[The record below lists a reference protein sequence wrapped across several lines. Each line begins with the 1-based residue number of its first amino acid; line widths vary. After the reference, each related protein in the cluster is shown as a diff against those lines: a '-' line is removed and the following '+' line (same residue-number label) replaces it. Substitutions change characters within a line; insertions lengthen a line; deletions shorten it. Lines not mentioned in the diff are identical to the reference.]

1 MSKCKITG
9 KKLVIQLGRTDIQIV
24 AMNGSTILY
33 GKTYET
39 PVGAVEDGMIRN
51 QEAVRELLKGAMKE
65 PEFKGIR
72 QVVFTLCTSQVISE
86 VVATPD
92 LPASR
97 LEKLL
102 QANVDMYFPVDMH
115 DYKLVWQVIGPKRSE
130 GGAKEVNVQLWAMPV
145 NMVTRYYQ
153 VANACGLSVAAIDYI
168 GNSIAGAIG
177 ASFAENA
184 KGGKTRKKLDLNAE
198 ISFGKKK
205 AEPAPA
211 AEENLVR
218 ENPATQLHL
227 LLEKDILGMT
237 FVQNG
242 QVMVQRFVRCGSD
255 PTYQFGELAMMLEYF
270 RAMDIGRGSS
280 IEGIVSGALA
290 EESGIVQELED
301 IMGIS
306 LFRFNASYDLGWFLC
321 VGAACTALDFGI
333 PALNKPGTVRREF
346 QSQLWQYGLLLAGGL
361 AVLFV
366 VLTLLTSRLG
376 WNSDISSLKNTQQML
391 TIQNSK
397 VAGYADNY
405 YDYESKYNA
414 YSNDWETV
422 FASLQTYNDNLV
434 LVMEELEEVMPE
446 KVNVVNMQIGATG
459 LNVAF
464 ACDTKEEAAYLIT
477 ALDKLEYAELIRP
490 VSDLLGGGGG
500 AAKTY
505 GSGTKKEAA
514 PTEGGSDI
522 TVEAYAWNE
531 QAFLEMAMG
540 MTPAELTDL
549 EVYAQ
554 KDLRVNSS
562 MSDVQNNVSLDDR
575 KAALKEMF
583 TSNPFA
589 TNRMM
594 SLMKKDAQAESAD
607 TILVTGGVMFEL
619 YPYRSVMTDGL
630 PADPVEAEAL
640 IDGILSV
647 LAKDEARLQN
657 TEALMATDDFVAA
670 SYILH
675 VDGDN
680 EMLYYLD
687 TGALYQDAKKGTFKT
702 TNDNVTAK
710 LEILLADVPKAPDE
724 TIPDETT
731 PDETIP
737 DETKPEETKPQETYE
752 DSEAALKKLLSMENV
767 GDPILAG
774 RVNEY
779 ISTGEIL
786 NDPEEADALDAYVQS
801 GALDAQLENWLA
813 LSNGNQDYDTNG
825 TIMTMLSNYKA
836 NKGNT
841 VLNARLKV
849 VEDQMKP
856 EETKP
861 DETKPDE
868 TKPGET
874 TPDETEPGDNKD
886 DMKMEMIRV
895 FMTYWKTGKV
905 ESDDLDETQKT
916 ALAMVFEEYVKT
928 GSFEK
933 FKDYPMPEEIK
944 NNLFDEETKKTI
956 DLYFAQFMVKNSL
969 SSYILKGV
977 DEKNEPYGGALID
990 TYFKQSGE
998 TGKEYLDD
1006 QIDALLEANAVK
1018 DELMYQVSAFRK
1030 AGKIDHKVLNDLVA
1044 TYEKEDTTD
1053 IWALDKALRVVYH
1066 ELLTNTDPTNPT
1078 NPTDPTETTPGESKP
1093 EDSKDDMKMEM
1104 IRVFMTYWKT
1114 GKVESDD
1121 LDETQKTALAM
1132 VFEEYVKTGS
1142 FEKFKDY
1149 PMPEEIK
1156 NNLFDEETK
1165 KTIDL
1170 YFAQFMVKNSLSS
1183 YILKGVDE
1191 KNEPHSSVLIDNYF
1205 KQFGVTENEYL
1216 DKQIDALLEA
1226 HEVKDELMYQVSMYR
1241 KAGKID
1247 HKVLSDLIN
1256 GYEKK
1261 DTTNIWSLDKA
1272 LRTVY
1277 YELLTATTKQAAQQA
1292 SAGIAKDNHLYFSV
1306 YLNYKEDLRNA
1317 ELNRK
1322 GLDYEKKIE
1331 KLEVGE

>member
-9 KKLVIQLGRTDIQIV
+9 KKLVIQLGRTDTQIV

-72 QVVFTLCTSQVISE
+72 QVVFTLCTSQAISE

-205 AEPAPA
+205 AEPAPT

-301 IMGIS
+301 IMGIP

-675 VDGDN
+675 VDGDDG
-680 EMLYYLD
+680 MLYYLD

-731 PDETIP
+731 PDETVP
-737 DETKPEETKPQETYE
+737 DETGSGETKPVQPS
-752 DSEAALKKLLSMENV
+752 DSITDALKNYLTGKKIENS
-767 GDPILAG
+767 LHE
-774 RVNEY
+774 EY
-779 ISTGEIL
+779 IKTYVENGSGGSLVYNSELELYVEAGNIDDAL
-786 NDPEEADALDAYVQS
+786 EALLVQYKEDKSAIADASLVTMLD
-801 GALDAQLENWLA
+801 NFR
-813 LSNGNQDYDTNG
+813 NG
-825 TIMTMLSNYKA
+825 T
-836 NKGNT
+836 GNT
-841 VLNARLKV
+841 VLNARLKA
-849 VEDQMKP
+849 VEEQMETDSTEP
-856 EETKP
+856 TEETTEPTEETTEPTEETTAPTEETTEPTETKP
-861 DETKPDE
+861 SESIPDESKPDE
-868 TKPGET
+868 EDKSIE
-874 TPDETEPGDNKD
+874 DQIKDMLATEFMEYWTNGPKDGDKLDKVFDDYLKSEEGKFELSGLTVGDVLPGDKIPEGISP
-886 DMKMEMIRV
+886 DMVIPESMLPEGLD
-895 FMTYWKTGKV
+895 KT
-905 ESDDLDETQKT
+905 
-916 ALAMVFEEYVKT
+916 
-928 GSFEK
+928 
-933 FKDYPMPEEIK
+933 
-944 NNLFDEETKKTI
+944 
-956 DLYFAQFMVKNSL
+956 
-969 SSYILKGV
+969 V
-977 DEKNEPYGGALID
+977 DEKAGQAVSLSLYMYLTYGLEKDKHYSRVVD
-990 TYFKQSGE
+990 TYF
-998 TGKEYLDD
+998 
-1006 QIDALLEANAVK
+1006 AN
-1018 DELMYQVSAFRK
+1018 
-1030 AGKIDHKVLNDLVA
+1030 G
-1044 TYEKEDTTD
+1044 
-1053 IWALDKALRVVYH
+1053 
-1066 ELLTNTDPTNPT
+1066 
-1078 NPTDPTETTPGESKP
+1078 G
-1093 EDSKDDMKMEM
+1093 DSNYK
-1104 IRVFMTYWKT
+1104 Y
-1114 GKVESDD
+1114 
-1121 LDETQKTALAM
+1121 
-1132 VFEEYVKTGS
+1132 
-1142 FEKFKDY
+1142 
-1149 PMPEEIK
+1149 
-1156 NNLFDEETK
+1156 
-1165 KTIDL
+1165 
-1170 YFAQFMVKNSLSS
+1170 
-1183 YILKGVDE
+1183 VDE
-1191 KNEPHSSVLIDNYF
+1191 KLDNLI
-1205 KQFGVTENEYL
+1205 
-1216 DKQIDALLEA
+1216 EA
-1226 HEVKDELMYQVSMYR
+1226 GTVDTQLANIVVAYR
-1241 KAGKID
+1241 KAGKTGLD
-1247 HKVLSDLIN
+1247 NLDKLIKS
-1256 GYEKK
+1256 YEDKK
-1261 DTTNIWSLDKA
+1261 INSTGIWPLDKA
-1272 LRTVY
+1272 LKRIY
-1277 YELLTATTKQAAQQA
+1277 FELLTATTQKAAQQA
-1292 SAGIAKDNHLYFSV
+1292 SAGIAKDTHLYFSV

>member
-1 MSKCKITG
+1 MSKCKIAG
-9 KKLVIQLGRTDIQIV
+9 KKLVIQLGRTDTQIV

-51 QEAVRELLKGAMKE
+51 QEVVRELLKGAMKE

-205 AEPAPA
+205 AEPGPA

-301 IMGIS
+301 IMGIP

-321 VGAACTALDFGI
+321 VGAACTTLDFGI

-514 PTEGGSDI
+514 PTEGAAQNYGPNAKQ
-522 TVEAYAWNE
+522 EAFLR
-531 QAFLEMAMG
+531 QAFSWNSGQLDALKSAYG
-540 MTPAELTDL
+540 KTPATNSASMATSDMQKRSDAIGELLTTDPYAVL
-549 EVYAQ
+549 AFKELMLADFNEDTQILVYHILG
-554 KDLRVNSS
+554 DL
-562 MSDVQNNVSLDDR
+562 
-575 KAALKEMF
+575 
-583 TSNPFA
+583 
-589 TNRMM
+589 M
-594 SLMKKDAQAESAD
+594 SLGFNIPSDYDGAMEYMAKLLPVLTRDD
-607 TILVTGGVMFEL
+607 IL
-619 YPYRSVMTDGL
+619 P
-630 PADPVEAEAL
+630 
-640 IDGILSV
+640 
-647 LAKDEARLQN
+647 K
-657 TEALMATDDFVAA
+657 TEALLLENQVLCDADSKCDGGANCKHD
-670 SYILH
+670 YIGKAYLH
-675 VDGDN
+675 LLEVQAGERTEEN
-680 EMLYYLD
+680 FPYL
-687 TGALYQDAKKGTFKT
+687 
-702 TNDNVTAK
+702 NVTAIEK
-710 LEILLADVPKAPDE
+710 DIQNGGAKAGDDTVNAVLNEQFYKEPEPTVPEE
-724 TIPDETT
+724 TK

-737 DETKPEETKPQETYE
+737 DETKPEETEPQETYE
-752 DSEAALKKLLSMENV
+752 DSKAALKKLLSMETV
-767 GDPILAG
+767 DFKLKVRI
-774 RVNEY
+774 NEY
-779 ISTGEIL
+779 IITGEIL

-813 LSNGNQDYDTNG
+813 LSNGNEDYDTNG

-874 TPDETEPGDNKD
+874 TPDETKPGETTPDESKPGETVPDETEPGDNKD

-977 DEKNEPYGGALID
+977 DEKNEP
-990 TYFKQSGE
+990 
-998 TGKEYLDD
+998 
-1006 QIDALLEANAVK
+1006 
-1018 DELMYQVSAFRK
+1018 
-1030 AGKIDHKVLNDLVA
+1030 
-1044 TYEKEDTTD
+1044 
-1053 IWALDKALRVVYH
+1053 
-1066 ELLTNTDPTNPT
+1066 
-1078 NPTDPTETTPGESKP
+1078 
-1093 EDSKDDMKMEM
+1093 
-1104 IRVFMTYWKT
+1104 
-1114 GKVESDD
+1114 
-1121 LDETQKTALAM
+1121 
-1132 VFEEYVKTGS
+1132 
-1142 FEKFKDY
+1142 
-1149 PMPEEIK
+1149 
-1156 NNLFDEETK
+1156 
-1165 KTIDL
+1165 
-1170 YFAQFMVKNSLSS
+1170 
-1183 YILKGVDE
+1183 
-1191 KNEPHSSVLIDNYF
+1191 HSSVLLDNYF

-1226 HEVKDELMYQVSMYR
+1226 HAVKDELMYQVSMYR

-1247 HKVLSDLIN
+1247 HKILNDLITS
-1256 GYEKK
+1256 YEKK

-1277 YELLTATTKQAAQQA
+1277 YELLTATTQKAAQQA
-1292 SAGIAKDNHLYFSV
+1292 SAGIAKDTHLYFSV

>member
-1 MSKCKITG
+1 MSKCKIAG
-9 KKLVIQLGRTDIQIV
+9 KKLVIQLGRTDTQIV

-51 QEAVRELLKGAMKE
+51 QEVVRELLKGAMKE

-205 AEPAPA
+205 AEPGPA

-301 IMGIS
+301 IMGIP

-321 VGAACTALDFGI
+321 VGAACTTLDFGI

-514 PTEGGSDI
+514 PTEGAAQNYGPNAKQ
-522 TVEAYAWNE
+522 EAFLR
-531 QAFLEMAMG
+531 QAFSWNSGQLDALKSAYG
-540 MTPAELTDL
+540 KTPATNSASMATSDMQKRSDAIGELLTTDPYAVL
-549 EVYAQ
+549 AFKELMLADFNEDTQILVYHILG
-554 KDLRVNSS
+554 DL
-562 MSDVQNNVSLDDR
+562 
-575 KAALKEMF
+575 
-583 TSNPFA
+583 
-589 TNRMM
+589 M
-594 SLMKKDAQAESAD
+594 SLGFNIPSDYDGAMEYMAKLLPVLTRDD
-607 TILVTGGVMFEL
+607 IL
-619 YPYRSVMTDGL
+619 P
-630 PADPVEAEAL
+630 
-640 IDGILSV
+640 
-647 LAKDEARLQN
+647 K
-657 TEALMATDDFVAA
+657 TEALLLENQVLCDADSKCDGGANCKHD
-670 SYILH
+670 YIGKAYLH
-675 VDGDN
+675 LLEVQAGERTEEN
-680 EMLYYLD
+680 FPYL
-687 TGALYQDAKKGTFKT
+687 
-702 TNDNVTAK
+702 NVTAIEK
-710 LEILLADVPKAPDE
+710 DIQNGGAKAGDDTVNAVLNEQFYKEPEPTVPEE
-724 TIPDETT
+724 TK

-737 DETKPEETKPQETYE
+737 DETKPEETEPQETYE
-752 DSEAALKKLLSMENV
+752 DSKAALKKLLSMETV
-767 GDPILAG
+767 DFKLKVRI
-774 RVNEY
+774 NEY
-779 ISTGEIL
+779 IITGEIL

-813 LSNGNQDYDTNG
+813 LSNGNEDYDTNG

-874 TPDETEPGDNKD
+874 TPDETKPGETTPDESKPGETVPDETEPGDNKD

-977 DEKNEPYGGALID
+977 DEKNEP
-990 TYFKQSGE
+990 
-998 TGKEYLDD
+998 
-1006 QIDALLEANAVK
+1006 
-1018 DELMYQVSAFRK
+1018 
-1030 AGKIDHKVLNDLVA
+1030 
-1044 TYEKEDTTD
+1044 
-1053 IWALDKALRVVYH
+1053 
-1066 ELLTNTDPTNPT
+1066 
-1078 NPTDPTETTPGESKP
+1078 
-1093 EDSKDDMKMEM
+1093 
-1104 IRVFMTYWKT
+1104 
-1114 GKVESDD
+1114 
-1121 LDETQKTALAM
+1121 
-1132 VFEEYVKTGS
+1132 
-1142 FEKFKDY
+1142 
-1149 PMPEEIK
+1149 
-1156 NNLFDEETK
+1156 
-1165 KTIDL
+1165 
-1170 YFAQFMVKNSLSS
+1170 
-1183 YILKGVDE
+1183 
-1191 KNEPHSSVLIDNYF
+1191 HSSVLLDNYF

-1226 HEVKDELMYQVSMYR
+1226 HAVKDELMYQVSMYR

-1247 HKVLSDLIN
+1247 HKILNDLITS
-1256 GYEKK
+1256 YEKK

-1277 YELLTATTKQAAQQA
+1277 YELLTATTQKAAQQA
-1292 SAGIAKDNHLYFSV
+1292 SAGIAKDTHLYFSV

-1331 KLEVGE
+1331 KLEEGE

>member
-1 MSKCKITG
+1 MSKCKIAG
-9 KKLVIQLGRTDIQIV
+9 KKLVIQLGRTDTQIV
-24 AMNGSTILY
+24 AMSGSTILY

-102 QANVDMYFPVDMH
+102 NANVDMYFPVDMH

-301 IMGIS
+301 IMGIP

-434 LVMEELEEVMPE
+434 LVMEELEAVMPE

-514 PTEGGSDI
+514 PTEGAAQNYGP
-522 TVEAYAWNE
+522 TAKQEAFLR
-531 QAFLEMAMG
+531 QAFSWNSGQLDALKSAYG
-540 MTPAELTDL
+540 KTPATNSASMATSDMQKRSDAIGELLTTDPYAVL
-549 EVYAQ
+549 AFKELMLADFNEDTQILVYHILG
-554 KDLRVNSS
+554 DL
-562 MSDVQNNVSLDDR
+562 
-575 KAALKEMF
+575 
-583 TSNPFA
+583 
-589 TNRMM
+589 M
-594 SLMKKDAQAESAD
+594 SLGFNIPSDYDGAMEYMAKLLPVLTRDD
-607 TILVTGGVMFEL
+607 IL
-619 YPYRSVMTDGL
+619 P
-630 PADPVEAEAL
+630 
-640 IDGILSV
+640 
-647 LAKDEARLQN
+647 K
-657 TEALMATDDFVAA
+657 TEALLLENQVLCDADSKCDGGANCKHD
-670 SYILH
+670 YIGKAYLH
-675 VDGDN
+675 LLEVQAGERAEEN
-680 EMLYYLD
+680 FPYL
-687 TGALYQDAKKGTFKT
+687 
-702 TNDNVTAK
+702 NVTAIEK
-710 LEILLADVPKAPDE
+710 DIQNGGANSGDDTINAVLNEQFYKEPEPTVPE
-724 TIPDETT
+724 ETT

-752 DSEAALKKLLSMENV
+752 DSEAALKKLLNNETV
-767 GDPILAG
+767 GDVMLAG
-774 RVNEY
+774 RVKEY
-779 ISTGEIL
+779 IITGEIL
-786 NDPEEADALDAYVQS
+786 NNPEEADALDAYVQS

-813 LSNGNQDYDTNG
+813 LSNGNEDYDTNG

-836 NKGNT
+836 NKGNAM
-841 VLNARLKV
+841 LNARLKV

-861 DETKPDE
+861 DETKPGETTPDE

-874 TPDETEPGDNKD
+874 TPDETKPGETTPDETKPGETTPDESKPGETVPDETEPGDNKD

-916 ALAMVFEEYVKT
+916 ALAMVFEEYVKN
-928 GSFEK
+928 G
-933 FKDYPMPEEIK
+933 
-944 NNLFDEETKKTI
+944 NFD
-956 DLYFAQFMVKNSL
+956 
-969 SSYILKGV
+969 
-977 DEKNEPYGGALID
+977 
-990 TYFKQSGE
+990 
-998 TGKEYLDD
+998 
-1006 QIDALLEANAVK
+1006 
-1018 DELMYQVSAFRK
+1018 
-1030 AGKIDHKVLNDLVA
+1030 
-1044 TYEKEDTTD
+1044 
-1053 IWALDKALRVVYH
+1053 
-1066 ELLTNTDPTNPT
+1066 
-1078 NPTDPTETTPGESKP
+1078 
-1093 EDSKDDMKMEM
+1093 
-1104 IRVFMTYWKT
+1104 
-1114 GKVESDD
+1114 
-1121 LDETQKTALAM
+1121 
-1132 VFEEYVKTGS
+1132 
-1142 FEKFKDY
+1142 KFKDY

-1191 KNEPHSSVLIDNYF
+1191 KNEPHASVLIDNYF

-1226 HEVKDELMYQVSMYR
+1226 HAVKDELMYQVSMYR

>member
-1 MSKCKITG
+1 MSKCKIAG
-9 KKLVIQLGRTDIQIV
+9 KKLVIQLGRTDTQIV

-51 QEAVRELLKGAMKE
+51 QDAVRELLKGAMKE

-72 QVVFTLCTSQVISE
+72 QVVFTLCTSQVVSE

-130 GGAKEVNVQLWAMPV
+130 GGAKEVNVQLWAMPM

-205 AEPAPA
+205 AEPGPA

-301 IMGIS
+301 IMGIP

-376 WNSDISSLKNTQQML
+376 WNADISSLKNTQQML

-647 LAKDEARLQN
+647 LANDEARLQN

-737 DETKPEETKPQETYE
+737 DETGSGETKPVQPS
-752 DSEAALKKLLSMENV
+752 DSITDALKNYLTGKKIENS
-767 GDPILAG
+767 LHE
-774 RVNEY
+774 EY
-779 ISTGEIL
+779 IKTYVENGSGGSLVYNSELELYVEAGNIDDAL
-786 NDPEEADALDAYVQS
+786 EALLVQYKEDKSAIADASLVTMLD
-801 GALDAQLENWLA
+801 NFR
-813 LSNGNQDYDTNG
+813 NG
-825 TIMTMLSNYKA
+825 T
-836 NKGNT
+836 GNT

-849 VEDQMKP
+849 IEEQMETDSTEPTEETTEPTEETTEPTEETTEPTEKATEPTEETTDPTEETKSPEDQMKEMVVKEFLEYWEKGP
-856 EETKP
+856 A
-861 DETKPDE
+861 
-868 TKPGET
+868 
-874 TPDETEPGDNKD
+874 KD
-886 DMKMEMIRV
+886 DPI
-895 FMTYWKTGKV
+895 
-905 ESDDLDETQKT
+905 D
-916 ALAMVFEEYVKT
+916 AMFEEYMKNGKFDLSGTGFEDKVPEGLDKEIDSYMGQAVSLALYNYLTRGLEEGKYYSDLMNKYFTFNGNSGYPHFDDKT
-928 GSFEK
+928 
-933 FKDYPMPEEIK
+933 D
-944 NNLFDEETKKTI
+944 
-956 DLYFAQFMVKNSL
+956 
-969 SSYILKGV
+969 
-977 DEKNEPYGGALID
+977 ALIESGTVNTLLSRLVA
-990 TYFKQSGE
+990 TY
-998 TGKEYLDD
+998 
-1006 QIDALLEANAVK
+1006 
-1018 DELMYQVSAFRK
+1018 RK
-1030 AGKIDHKVLNDLVA
+1030 AGKTGHDVMDGLFKK
-1044 TYEKEDTTD
+1044 YEDKTINSTG
-1053 IWALDKALRVVYH
+1053 IWPLDKALR
-1066 ELLTNTDPTNPT
+1066 E
-1078 NPTDPTETTPGESKP
+1078 
-1093 EDSKDDMKMEM
+1093 
-1104 IRVFMTYWKT
+1104 
-1114 GKVESDD
+1114 
-1121 LDETQKTALAM
+1121 
-1132 VFEEYVKTGS
+1132 
-1142 FEKFKDY
+1142 
-1149 PMPEEIK
+1149 
-1156 NNLFDEETK
+1156 
-1165 KTIDL
+1165 
-1170 YFAQFMVKNSLSS
+1170 
-1183 YILKGVDE
+1183 
-1191 KNEPHSSVLIDNYF
+1191 
-1205 KQFGVTENEYL
+1205 
-1216 DKQIDALLEA
+1216 
-1226 HEVKDELMYQVSMYR
+1226 
-1241 KAGKID
+1241 
-1247 HKVLSDLIN
+1247 
-1256 GYEKK
+1256 
-1261 DTTNIWSLDKA
+1261 
-1272 LRTVY
+1272 VY
-1277 YELLTATTKQAAQQA
+1277 YELLTATTQQAAQQA
-1292 SAGIAKDNHLYFSV
+1292 SAGIAKDTHLYFSV
-1306 YLNYKEDLRNA
+1306 YLNYKEELRNV
-1317 ELNRK
+1317 EQNRK

>member
-9 KKLVIQLGRTDIQIV
+9 KKLVIQLGRTDTQIV
-24 AMNGSTILY
+24 AMNGSTILH

-51 QEAVRELLKGAMKE
+51 QDAVRELLKGAMKE

-184 KGGKTRKKLDLNAE
+184 KGGKAKKKLDLNAE

-205 AEPAPA
+205 TEPAPA
-211 AEENLVR
+211 AEESLPR
-218 ENPATQLHL
+218 ANPATQLHL

-270 RAMDIGRGSS
+270 RAMDIGRGST
-280 IEGIVSGALA
+280 IEGVVSGALA
-290 EESGIVQELED
+290 EEAGTVQELED
-301 IMGIS
+301 IMGIP

-333 PALNKPGTVRREF
+333 PTLNKPGTVRREF

-376 WNSDISSLKNTQQML
+376 WDSDISSLRNTQQML

-434 LVMEELEEVMPE
+434 LVMEELEAVMPE

-477 ALDKLEYAELIRP
+477 ALDKMEYAELVRP

-500 AAKTY
+500 AAKSY

-514 PTEGGSDI
+514 PTEGSSDF

-531 QAFLEMAMG
+531 QAFLDMAMG
-540 MTPAELTDL
+540 MTPEELTDL

-554 KDLRVNSS
+554 KDLRTGSS
-562 MSDVQNNVSLDDR
+562 MSDVQNNVSLEDR

-583 TSNPFA
+583 TGNPFA

-619 YPYRSVMTDGL
+619 YPYRSLMTDGL

-640 IDGILSV
+640 IDGILGV

-657 TEALMATDDFVAA
+657 TEALMAADDFVAA

-680 EMLYYLD
+680 EPLYYLD
-687 TGALYQDAKKGTFKT
+687 TGTLYQDAKKGTFKT
-702 TNDNVTAK
+702 SNDNVTAA
-710 LEILLADVPKAPDE
+710 LETLLADVPKAPDDPTE
-724 TIPDETT
+724 PTDPTESTEPT
-731 PDETIP
+731 EATEPTE
-737 DETKPEETKPQETYE
+737 PQKTYE
-752 DSEAALKKLLSMENV
+752 DSEAALKKLLSMENE
-767 GDPILAG
+767 GDVMLAG
-774 RVNEY
+774 RVKEY
-779 ISTGEIL
+779 IITGEIL
-786 NDPEEADALDAYVQS
+786 SDPEEADALDAYVQS
-801 GALDAQLENWLA
+801 GALDAELENWLA
-813 LSNGNQDYDTNG
+813 LSNGDEDYDTNG
-825 TIMTMLSNYKA
+825 TIMTMLSNYES
-836 NKGNT
+836 NVGNT
-841 VLNARLKV
+841 VLNARLKA
-849 VEDQMKP
+849 VEEQMGTGSTEP
-856 EETKP
+856 TEETTEP
-861 DETKPDE
+861 TEETTEPTEE
-868 TKPGET
+868 TTEPTGET
-874 TPDETEPGDNKD
+874 TEPTEETTEPT
-886 DMKMEMIRV
+886 E
-895 FMTYWKTGKV
+895 
-905 ESDDLDETQKT
+905 
-916 ALAMVFEEYVKT
+916 
-928 GSFEK
+928 
-933 FKDYPMPEEIK
+933 
-944 NNLFDEETKKTI
+944 
-956 DLYFAQFMVKNSL
+956 
-969 SSYILKGV
+969 
-977 DEKNEPYGGALID
+977 
-990 TYFKQSGE
+990 
-998 TGKEYLDD
+998 
-1006 QIDALLEANAVK
+1006 
-1018 DELMYQVSAFRK
+1018 
-1030 AGKIDHKVLNDLVA
+1030 
-1044 TYEKEDTTD
+1044 
-1053 IWALDKALRVVYH
+1053 
-1066 ELLTNTDPTNPT
+1066 NT
-1078 NPTDPTETTPGESKP
+1078 TDPTEETKSP
-1093 EDSKDDMKMEM
+1093 EDQLKEMVVTEFLEYWEKGPEKDDP
-1104 IRVFMTYWKT
+1104 I
-1114 GKVESDD
+1114 D
-1121 LDETQKTALAM
+1121 AM
-1132 VFEEYVKTGS
+1132 FEEYMKTGTFDLS
-1142 FEKFKDY
+1142 GTGFEDKV
-1149 PMPEEIK
+1149 PEG
-1156 NNLFDEETK
+1156 L
-1165 KTIDL
+1165 
-1170 YFAQFMVKNSLSS
+1170 
-1183 YILKGVDE
+1183 E
-1191 KNEPHSSVLIDNYF
+1191 KEIDNYMG
-1205 KQFGVTENEYL
+1205 QAVSLALYNYL
-1216 DKQIDALLEA
+1216 TRGLEEDMYYSELMNKYFTFSGNSGYPHFDDKTDALIEGGTVNTLLSSLVA
-1226 HEVKDELMYQVSMYR
+1226 TYR
-1241 KAGKID
+1241 KAGKTGHD
-1247 HKVLSDLIN
+1247 VMDGLFKKYEDKTIN
-1256 GYEKK
+1256 STG
-1261 DTTNIWSLDKA
+1261 IWSLDKA
-1272 LRTVY
+1272 LREVY
-1277 YELLTATTKQAAQQA
+1277 YELLTATTQQAAQQA
-1292 SAGIAKDNHLYFSV
+1292 SAGIAKDTHLYFSV

-1331 KLEVGE
+1331 KLEVGEE

>member
-9 KKLVIQLGRTDIQIV
+9 KKLVIQLGRTDTQIV

-205 AEPAPA
+205 AEPGPA

-301 IMGIS
+301 IMGIP

-376 WNSDISSLKNTQQML
+376 WNADISSLKNTQQML

-477 ALDKLEYAELIRP
+477 ALDKLEYAELIRRINPTP
-490 VSDLLGGGGG
+490 VPS
-500 AAKTY
+500 Y
-505 GSGTKKEAA
+505 QVPA
-514 PTEGGSDI
+514 P
-522 TVEAYAWNE
+522 
-531 QAFLEMAMG
+531 
-540 MTPAELTDL
+540 
-549 EVYAQ
+549 
-554 KDLRVNSS
+554 
-562 MSDVQNNVSLDDR
+562 
-575 KAALKEMF
+575 
-583 TSNPFA
+583 
-589 TNRMM
+589 
-594 SLMKKDAQAESAD
+594 
-607 TILVTGGVMFEL
+607 
-619 YPYRSVMTDGL
+619 YPYC
-630 PADPVEAEAL
+630 
-640 IDGILSV
+640 
-647 LAKDEARLQN
+647 
-657 TEALMATDDFVAA
+657 
-670 SYILH
+670 
-675 VDGDN
+675 
-680 EMLYYLD
+680 
-687 TGALYQDAKKGTFKT
+687 GT
-702 TNDNVTAK
+702 N
-710 LEILLADVPKAPDE
+710 
-724 TIPDETT
+724 
-731 PDETIP
+731 
-737 DETKPEETKPQETYE
+737 
-752 DSEAALKKLLSMENV
+752 
-767 GDPILAG
+767 
-774 RVNEY
+774 
-779 ISTGEIL
+779 
-786 NDPEEADALDAYVQS
+786 
-801 GALDAQLENWLA
+801 
-813 LSNGNQDYDTNG
+813 NGCG
-825 TIMTMLSNYKA
+825 CC
-836 NKGNT
+836 
-841 VLNARLKV
+841 
-849 VEDQMKP
+849 
-856 EETKP
+856 
-861 DETKPDE
+861 
-868 TKPGET
+868 
-874 TPDETEPGDNKD
+874 
-886 DMKMEMIRV
+886 
-895 FMTYWKTGKV
+895 
-905 ESDDLDETQKT
+905 
-916 ALAMVFEEYVKT
+916 
-928 GSFEK
+928 
-933 FKDYPMPEEIK
+933 
-944 NNLFDEETKKTI
+944 
-956 DLYFAQFMVKNSL
+956 
-969 SSYILKGV
+969 
-977 DEKNEPYGGALID
+977 
-990 TYFKQSGE
+990 
-998 TGKEYLDD
+998 
-1006 QIDALLEANAVK
+1006 
-1018 DELMYQVSAFRK
+1018 
-1030 AGKIDHKVLNDLVA
+1030 
-1044 TYEKEDTTD
+1044 
-1053 IWALDKALRVVYH
+1053 
-1066 ELLTNTDPTNPT
+1066 
-1078 NPTDPTETTPGESKP
+1078 
-1093 EDSKDDMKMEM
+1093 
-1104 IRVFMTYWKT
+1104 
-1114 GKVESDD
+1114 
-1121 LDETQKTALAM
+1121 
-1132 VFEEYVKTGS
+1132 
-1142 FEKFKDY
+1142 
-1149 PMPEEIK
+1149 
-1156 NNLFDEETK
+1156 
-1165 KTIDL
+1165 
-1170 YFAQFMVKNSLSS
+1170 
-1183 YILKGVDE
+1183 
-1191 KNEPHSSVLIDNYF
+1191 
-1205 KQFGVTENEYL
+1205 
-1216 DKQIDALLEA
+1216 
-1226 HEVKDELMYQVSMYR
+1226 
-1241 KAGKID
+1241 
-1247 HKVLSDLIN
+1247 
-1256 GYEKK
+1256 
-1261 DTTNIWSLDKA
+1261 
-1272 LRTVY
+1272 
-1277 YELLTATTKQAAQQA
+1277 
-1292 SAGIAKDNHLYFSV
+1292 
-1306 YLNYKEDLRNA
+1306 
-1317 ELNRK
+1317 
-1322 GLDYEKKIE
+1322 
-1331 KLEVGE
+1331 

>member
-9 KKLVIQLGRTDIQIV
+9 KKLVIQLGRTDTQIV

-51 QEAVRELLKGAMKE
+51 QDAVRELLKGAMKE

-72 QVVFTLCTSQVISE
+72 QVVFTLCTSQAISE

-301 IMGIS
+301 IMGIP

-376 WNSDISSLKNTQQML
+376 WDSDISSLRYTQQVL
-391 TIQNSK
+391 TNQNK
-397 VAGYADNY
+397 EIADYANKY

-514 PTEGGSDI
+514 PTEGAAQNYGP
-522 TVEAYAWNE
+522 TAKQEAFLR
-531 QAFLEMAMG
+531 QAFSWNSGQLDALKSAYG
-540 MTPAELTDL
+540 KTPATNSASMATSDMQKRSDAIGELLTTDPYAVL
-549 EVYAQ
+549 AFKELMLADFNEDTQILVYHILG
-554 KDLRVNSS
+554 DL
-562 MSDVQNNVSLDDR
+562 
-575 KAALKEMF
+575 
-583 TSNPFA
+583 
-589 TNRMM
+589 M
-594 SLMKKDAQAESAD
+594 SLGFNIPSDYDGAMEYMAKLLPVLTRDD
-607 TILVTGGVMFEL
+607 IL
-619 YPYRSVMTDGL
+619 P
-630 PADPVEAEAL
+630 
-640 IDGILSV
+640 
-647 LAKDEARLQN
+647 K
-657 TEALMATDDFVAA
+657 TEALLLENQVLCDADSKCDGGANCKHD
-670 SYILH
+670 YIGKAYLH
-675 VDGDN
+675 LLEVQAGERTEEN
-680 EMLYYLD
+680 FPYL
-687 TGALYQDAKKGTFKT
+687 
-702 TNDNVTAK
+702 NVTAIEK
-710 LEILLADVPKAPDE
+710 DIQNGGAKAGDDTVNAVLNDQFYKEPEPTVPE
-724 TIPDETT
+724 ETT

-737 DETKPEETKPQETYE
+737 DETKPEETEPKETYE
-752 DSEAALKKLLSMENV
+752 DSKAALKKLLSMETV
-767 GDPILAG
+767 DFKLKVRI
-774 RVNEY
+774 NEY
-779 ISTGEIL
+779 IITGEIL

-813 LSNGNQDYDTNG
+813 LSNGNEDYDTNG

-849 VEDQMKP
+849 VEDQMKA

-874 TPDETEPGDNKD
+874 TPDETKPGETTPDETKPGETTPDETKPGETTPDESKPGETVPDETEPGDN
-886 DMKMEMIRV
+886 
-895 FMTYWKTGKV
+895 
-905 ESDDLDETQKT
+905 
-916 ALAMVFEEYVKT
+916 
-928 GSFEK
+928 
-933 FKDYPMPEEIK
+933 
-944 NNLFDEETKKTI
+944 
-956 DLYFAQFMVKNSL
+956 
-969 SSYILKGV
+969 
-977 DEKNEPYGGALID
+977 
-990 TYFKQSGE
+990 
-998 TGKEYLDD
+998 
-1006 QIDALLEANAVK
+1006 
-1018 DELMYQVSAFRK
+1018 
-1030 AGKIDHKVLNDLVA
+1030 
-1044 TYEKEDTTD
+1044 
-1053 IWALDKALRVVYH
+1053 
-1066 ELLTNTDPTNPT
+1066 
-1078 NPTDPTETTPGESKP
+1078 
-1093 EDSKDDMKMEM
+1093 KDDMKMEM

-1226 HEVKDELMYQVSMYR
+1226 HAVKDELMYQVSMYR

-1247 HKVLSDLIN
+1247 HKVLNDLITS
-1256 GYEKK
+1256 YEKK
-1261 DTTNIWSLDKA
+1261 DTTNIWSLDRA

-1277 YELLTATTKQAAQQA
+1277 YELLTATTQKAAQQA
-1292 SAGIAKDNHLYFSV
+1292 SAGIAKDTHLYFSV

>member
-9 KKLVIQLGRTDIQIV
+9 KKLVIQLGRTDTQIV

-72 QVVFTLCTSQVISE
+72 QVVFTLCTSQAISE

-301 IMGIS
+301 IMGIP

-361 AVLFV
+361 AILFV

-434 LVMEELEEVMPE
+434 LVMEELEAVMPE

-514 PTEGGSDI
+514 PTEGAAQNYGP
-522 TVEAYAWNE
+522 TAKQEAFLR
-531 QAFLEMAMG
+531 QAFSWNSGQLDALKSAYG
-540 MTPAELTDL
+540 KTPATNSASMATSDMQKRSDAIGELLTTDPYAVL
-549 EVYAQ
+549 AFKELMLADFNEDTQILVYHILG
-554 KDLRVNSS
+554 DL
-562 MSDVQNNVSLDDR
+562 
-575 KAALKEMF
+575 
-583 TSNPFA
+583 
-589 TNRMM
+589 M
-594 SLMKKDAQAESAD
+594 SLGFNIPSDYDGAMEYMAKLLPVLTRDD
-607 TILVTGGVMFEL
+607 IL
-619 YPYRSVMTDGL
+619 P
-630 PADPVEAEAL
+630 
-640 IDGILSV
+640 
-647 LAKDEARLQN
+647 K
-657 TEALMATDDFVAA
+657 TEALLLENQVLCDADSKCDGGANCKHD
-670 SYILH
+670 YIGKAYLH
-675 VDGDN
+675 LLEVQAGERTEEN
-680 EMLYYLD
+680 FPYL
-687 TGALYQDAKKGTFKT
+687 
-702 TNDNVTAK
+702 NVTAIEK
-710 LEILLADVPKAPDE
+710 DIQNGGAKAGDDTVNAVLNEQFYKEPEPTVPEETKPDE
-724 TIPDETT
+724 TIPDETG
-731 PDETIP
+731 PG
-737 DETKPEETKPQETYE
+737 ETKPVQPS
-752 DSEAALKKLLSMENV
+752 DSITDALKNYLTGKKIENS
-767 GDPILAG
+767 LHE
-774 RVNEY
+774 EY
-779 ISTGEIL
+779 IKTYVENGSGGSLVYNSELELYVEAGNIDDAL
-786 NDPEEADALDAYVQS
+786 EALLVQYKEDKSAIADASLVTMLD
-801 GALDAQLENWLA
+801 NFR
-813 LSNGNQDYDTNG
+813 NG
-825 TIMTMLSNYKA
+825 T
-836 NKGNT
+836 GNT

-849 VEDQMKP
+849 IEEQMETDSTEP
-856 EETKP
+856 TEETTEPTEETTEPTEETTAPTEETTEPTETKP
-861 DETKPDE
+861 SESIPDESKPDE
-868 TKPGET
+868 EDKSIEDQIKDMLATEFMEYWTNGPKDGDKLDKVFDDYLKSEEGKFELSGLTVGDVLPEDKIPEGIS
-874 TPDETEPGDNKD
+874 PDMVIPESMLPEGLD
-886 DMKMEMIRV
+886 
-895 FMTYWKTGKV
+895 KT
-905 ESDDLDETQKT
+905 
-916 ALAMVFEEYVKT
+916 
-928 GSFEK
+928 
-933 FKDYPMPEEIK
+933 
-944 NNLFDEETKKTI
+944 
-956 DLYFAQFMVKNSL
+956 
-969 SSYILKGV
+969 V
-977 DEKNEPYGGALID
+977 DEKAGQAVSLSLYMYLTYGLEKDKHYSRVVD
-990 TYFKQSGE
+990 TYF
-998 TGKEYLDD
+998 
-1006 QIDALLEANAVK
+1006 AN
-1018 DELMYQVSAFRK
+1018 
-1030 AGKIDHKVLNDLVA
+1030 G
-1044 TYEKEDTTD
+1044 
-1053 IWALDKALRVVYH
+1053 
-1066 ELLTNTDPTNPT
+1066 
-1078 NPTDPTETTPGESKP
+1078 G
-1093 EDSKDDMKMEM
+1093 DSNYK
-1104 IRVFMTYWKT
+1104 Y
-1114 GKVESDD
+1114 
-1121 LDETQKTALAM
+1121 
-1132 VFEEYVKTGS
+1132 
-1142 FEKFKDY
+1142 
-1149 PMPEEIK
+1149 
-1156 NNLFDEETK
+1156 
-1165 KTIDL
+1165 
-1170 YFAQFMVKNSLSS
+1170 
-1183 YILKGVDE
+1183 VDE
-1191 KNEPHSSVLIDNYF
+1191 KLDNLI
-1205 KQFGVTENEYL
+1205 
-1216 DKQIDALLEA
+1216 EA
-1226 HEVKDELMYQVSMYR
+1226 GTVDTQLANIVVAYR
-1241 KAGKID
+1241 KAGKTGLD
-1247 HKVLSDLIN
+1247 NLDKLIKS
-1256 GYEKK
+1256 YEDKK
-1261 DTTNIWSLDKA
+1261 INSTGIWPLDKA
-1272 LRTVY
+1272 LKRIY
-1277 YELLTATTKQAAQQA
+1277 FELLTATTKQAAQQA
-1292 SAGIAKDNHLYFSV
+1292 SAGIAKDTHLYFSV

>member
-1 MSKCKITG
+1 MSKCKIAG
-9 KKLVIQLGRTDIQIV
+9 KKLVIQLGRTDTQIV

-51 QEAVRELLKGAMKE
+51 QEVVRELLKGAMKE

-205 AEPAPA
+205 AEPGPA

-290 EESGIVQELED
+290 EEGGIVQELED
-301 IMGIS
+301 IMGIP

-514 PTEGGSDI
+514 PTEGAAQNYGP
-522 TVEAYAWNE
+522 TAKQEAFLR
-531 QAFLEMAMG
+531 QAFSWNSGQLDALKSAYG
-540 MTPAELTDL
+540 KTPATNSASMATSDTQKRSDAIGELLTTDPYAVMAFKEL
-549 EVYAQ
+549 MLADFNEDTQILVYHILG
-554 KDLRVNSS
+554 DL
-562 MSDVQNNVSLDDR
+562 
-575 KAALKEMF
+575 
-583 TSNPFA
+583 
-589 TNRMM
+589 M
-594 SLMKKDAQAESAD
+594 SLGFNIPSDYDGAMEYMAKLLPVLTRDD
-607 TILVTGGVMFEL
+607 IL
-619 YPYRSVMTDGL
+619 P
-630 PADPVEAEAL
+630 
-640 IDGILSV
+640 
-647 LAKDEARLQN
+647 K
-657 TEALMATDDFVAA
+657 TEALLLENQVLCDADSKCDGGANCKHD
-670 SYILH
+670 YIGKAYLH
-675 VDGDN
+675 LLEVQAGERTEEN
-680 EMLYYLD
+680 FPYL
-687 TGALYQDAKKGTFKT
+687 
-702 TNDNVTAK
+702 NVTAIEK
-710 LEILLADVPKAPDE
+710 DIQNGGAKAGDDTVNAVLNEQFYKEPEPTVPEE
-724 TIPDETT
+724 TK

-737 DETKPEETKPQETYE
+737 DETKPGETKPQETYE
-752 DSEAALKKLLSMENV
+752 DSKAALKKVLSMENV

-774 RVNEY
+774 RVKEY
-779 ISTGEIL
+779 IITGEIL

-801 GALDAQLENWLA
+801 GALDAQLENWLT
-813 LSNGNQDYDTNG
+813 LNDEDDEPNG

-836 NKGNT
+836 NKGNAM
-841 VLNARLKV
+841 LNARLKV

-861 DETKPDE
+861 DETKPGETTPDE

-874 TPDETEPGDNKD
+874 TPDETKPGETNPDKNESGDATDIDKLLKVKGEVEKKFAEYWTYGETDNKVVDSMFEAYLENGKLPEGSIDVILDTYGVELTGDKVDMIEAMFGSDIVEPAIENAVAEYLVKGFDVEKYYSKLMQKYFTEKD
-886 DMKMEMIRV
+886 D
-895 FMTYWKTGKV
+895 KTGLYTADTGYDHLNTEIGEFLLSDTGAKYV
-905 ESDDLDETQKT
+905 ERLVGLYRKDKTTGISSIDTLIKQYEAEKKIYNNHDFETALTRAYMALLNATTQK
-916 ALAMVFEEYVKT
+916 
-928 GSFEK
+928 
-933 FKDYPMPEEIK
+933 
-944 NNLFDEETKKTI
+944 
-956 DLYFAQFMVKNSL
+956 
-969 SSYILKGV
+969 
-977 DEKNEPYGGALID
+977 
-990 TYFKQSGE
+990 
-998 TGKEYLDD
+998 
-1006 QIDALLEANAVK
+1006 
-1018 DELMYQVSAFRK
+1018 
-1030 AGKIDHKVLNDLVA
+1030 
-1044 TYEKEDTTD
+1044 
-1053 IWALDKALRVVYH
+1053 
-1066 ELLTNTDPTNPT
+1066 
-1078 NPTDPTETTPGESKP
+1078 
-1093 EDSKDDMKMEM
+1093 
-1104 IRVFMTYWKT
+1104 
-1114 GKVESDD
+1114 
-1121 LDETQKTALAM
+1121 
-1132 VFEEYVKTGS
+1132 
-1142 FEKFKDY
+1142 
-1149 PMPEEIK
+1149 
-1156 NNLFDEETK
+1156 
-1165 KTIDL
+1165 
-1170 YFAQFMVKNSLSS
+1170 
-1183 YILKGVDE
+1183 
-1191 KNEPHSSVLIDNYF
+1191 
-1205 KQFGVTENEYL
+1205 
-1216 DKQIDALLEA
+1216 
-1226 HEVKDELMYQVSMYR
+1226 
-1241 KAGKID
+1241 
-1247 HKVLSDLIN
+1247 
-1256 GYEKK
+1256 
-1261 DTTNIWSLDKA
+1261 
-1272 LRTVY
+1272 
-1277 YELLTATTKQAAQQA
+1277 AAQQA
-1292 SAGIAKDNHLYFSV
+1292 SAGIAKDTHLYFSV

>member
-1 MSKCKITG
+1 MSKCKIAG
-9 KKLVIQLGRTDIQIV
+9 KKLVIQLGRTDTQIV

-51 QEAVRELLKGAMKE
+51 QEVVRELLKGAMKE

-205 AEPAPA
+205 AEPGPA

-301 IMGIS
+301 IMGIP

-321 VGAACTALDFGI
+321 VGAVCTALDFGI

-710 LEILLADVPKAPDE
+710 LEILLADVPKTPDE

-731 PDETIP
+731 PDETVP
-737 DETKPEETKPQETYE
+737 DETGSGETKPVQPS
-752 DSEAALKKLLSMENV
+752 DSITDALKNYLTGKKIENS
-767 GDPILAG
+767 LHE
-774 RVNEY
+774 EY
-779 ISTGEIL
+779 IKTYVENGSGGSLVYNSELELYVEAGNIDDAL
-786 NDPEEADALDAYVQS
+786 EALLVQYKEDKSAIADASLVTMLD
-801 GALDAQLENWLA
+801 NFR
-813 LSNGNQDYDTNG
+813 NG
-825 TIMTMLSNYKA
+825 T
-836 NKGNT
+836 GNT

-849 VEDQMKP
+849 IEEQMETDSTEP
-856 EETKP
+856 TEETTAPTEETTEPTETKP
-861 DETKPDE
+861 SESIPDGSKPDE
-868 TKPGET
+868 EDKSIEDQIKDMLATEFMEYWTNGPKDGDKLDKVFDDYLKSEEGKFELSGLTVGDVLPEDKIPEGIS
-874 TPDETEPGDNKD
+874 PDMVIPESMLPEGLD
-886 DMKMEMIRV
+886 
-895 FMTYWKTGKV
+895 KT
-905 ESDDLDETQKT
+905 
-916 ALAMVFEEYVKT
+916 
-928 GSFEK
+928 
-933 FKDYPMPEEIK
+933 
-944 NNLFDEETKKTI
+944 
-956 DLYFAQFMVKNSL
+956 
-969 SSYILKGV
+969 V
-977 DEKNEPYGGALID
+977 DEKAGQAVSLSLYMYLTYGLEKDKHYSRVVD
-990 TYFKQSGE
+990 TYF
-998 TGKEYLDD
+998 
-1006 QIDALLEANAVK
+1006 AN
-1018 DELMYQVSAFRK
+1018 
-1030 AGKIDHKVLNDLVA
+1030 G
-1044 TYEKEDTTD
+1044 
-1053 IWALDKALRVVYH
+1053 
-1066 ELLTNTDPTNPT
+1066 
-1078 NPTDPTETTPGESKP
+1078 G
-1093 EDSKDDMKMEM
+1093 DSNYK
-1104 IRVFMTYWKT
+1104 Y
-1114 GKVESDD
+1114 
-1121 LDETQKTALAM
+1121 
-1132 VFEEYVKTGS
+1132 
-1142 FEKFKDY
+1142 
-1149 PMPEEIK
+1149 
-1156 NNLFDEETK
+1156 
-1165 KTIDL
+1165 
-1170 YFAQFMVKNSLSS
+1170 
-1183 YILKGVDE
+1183 VDE
-1191 KNEPHSSVLIDNYF
+1191 KLDNLIEAGTVDTQLANIVL
-1205 KQFGVTENEYL
+1205 
-1216 DKQIDALLEA
+1216 A
-1226 HEVKDELMYQVSMYR
+1226 YR
-1241 KAGKID
+1241 KAGKTGLD
-1247 HKVLSDLIN
+1247 NLDKLIKS
-1256 GYEKK
+1256 YEDKK
-1261 DTTNIWSLDKA
+1261 INSTGIWPLDKA
-1272 LRTVY
+1272 LKRIY
-1277 YELLTATTKQAAQQA
+1277 FELLTATTKQAAQQA
-1292 SAGIAKDNHLYFSV
+1292 SAGIAKDTHLYFSV

>member
-1 MSKCKITG
+1 MSKCKIAG
-9 KKLVIQLGRTDIQIV
+9 KKLVIQLGRTDTQIV

-51 QEAVRELLKGAMKE
+51 QEVVRELLKGAMKE

-205 AEPAPA
+205 AEPGPA

-290 EESGIVQELED
+290 EEGGIVQELED
-301 IMGIS
+301 IMGIP

-514 PTEGGSDI
+514 PTEGAAQNYGPNAKQ
-522 TVEAYAWNE
+522 EAFLR
-531 QAFLEMAMG
+531 QAFSWNSGQLDALKSAYG
-540 MTPAELTDL
+540 KTPATNSASMATSDMQKRSDAIGELLTTDPYAVL
-549 EVYAQ
+549 AFKELMLADFNEDTQILVYHILG
-554 KDLRVNSS
+554 DL
-562 MSDVQNNVSLDDR
+562 
-575 KAALKEMF
+575 
-583 TSNPFA
+583 
-589 TNRMM
+589 M
-594 SLMKKDAQAESAD
+594 SLGFNIPSDYDGAMEYMAKLLPVLTRDD
-607 TILVTGGVMFEL
+607 IL
-619 YPYRSVMTDGL
+619 P
-630 PADPVEAEAL
+630 
-640 IDGILSV
+640 
-647 LAKDEARLQN
+647 K
-657 TEALMATDDFVAA
+657 TEALLLENQVLCDADSKCDGGANCKHD
-670 SYILH
+670 YIGKAYLH
-675 VDGDN
+675 LLEVQAGERTEEN
-680 EMLYYLD
+680 FPYL
-687 TGALYQDAKKGTFKT
+687 
-702 TNDNVTAK
+702 NVTAIEK
-710 LEILLADVPKAPDE
+710 DIQNGGAKAGDDTVNTVLNDQFYKEPEPTVPEE
-724 TIPDETT
+724 TK

-752 DSEAALKKLLSMENV
+752 DSEAALKKLLSMETV
-767 GDPILAG
+767 ADFKLKVRI
-774 RVNEY
+774 NEY
-779 ISTGEIL
+779 IITGEIL
-786 NDPEEADALDAYVQS
+786 EDPEEADALDAYVQS
-801 GALDAQLENWLA
+801 GALDAQLENWLT
-813 LSNGNQDYDTNG
+813 LNDEDDEPNG

-874 TPDETEPGDNKD
+874 TPDETKPGETTPDETKPGETTPDESKPGETTPDESKPGETVPDETEPGDNKD

-977 DEKNEPYGGALID
+977 DEKNEP
-990 TYFKQSGE
+990 
-998 TGKEYLDD
+998 
-1006 QIDALLEANAVK
+1006 
-1018 DELMYQVSAFRK
+1018 
-1030 AGKIDHKVLNDLVA
+1030 
-1044 TYEKEDTTD
+1044 
-1053 IWALDKALRVVYH
+1053 
-1066 ELLTNTDPTNPT
+1066 
-1078 NPTDPTETTPGESKP
+1078 
-1093 EDSKDDMKMEM
+1093 
-1104 IRVFMTYWKT
+1104 
-1114 GKVESDD
+1114 
-1121 LDETQKTALAM
+1121 
-1132 VFEEYVKTGS
+1132 
-1142 FEKFKDY
+1142 
-1149 PMPEEIK
+1149 
-1156 NNLFDEETK
+1156 
-1165 KTIDL
+1165 
-1170 YFAQFMVKNSLSS
+1170 
-1183 YILKGVDE
+1183 
-1191 KNEPHSSVLIDNYF
+1191 HSSVLLDNYF

-1226 HEVKDELMYQVSMYR
+1226 HAVKDELMYQVSMYR

-1292 SAGIAKDNHLYFSV
+1292 SAGIAKDTHLYFSV

>member
-1 MSKCKITG
+1 MSKCKVTG
-9 KKLVIQLGRTDIQIV
+9 KKLVIQLGRTDTQIV

-39 PVGAVEDGMIRN
+39 PMGAVEDGMIRN

-102 QANVDMYFPVDMH
+102 NANVDMYFPVDMH

-205 AEPAPA
+205 AEPGPA

-301 IMGIS
+301 IMGIP

-376 WNSDISSLKNTQQML
+376 WNADISSLKNTQQML

-434 LVMEELEEVMPE
+434 LVMEELEAVMPE

-514 PTEGGSDI
+514 PTEGAAQNYGP
-522 TVEAYAWNE
+522 TAKQEAFLR
-531 QAFLEMAMG
+531 QAFSWNSGQLDALKSAYG
-540 MTPAELTDL
+540 KTPATNSTSMATSDMQKRSDAIGELLTTDPYAVL
-549 EVYAQ
+549 AFKELMLADFNEDTQILVYHILG
-554 KDLRVNSS
+554 DL
-562 MSDVQNNVSLDDR
+562 
-575 KAALKEMF
+575 
-583 TSNPFA
+583 
-589 TNRMM
+589 M
-594 SLMKKDAQAESAD
+594 SLGFNIPSDYDGAMEYMAKLLPVLTRDD
-607 TILVTGGVMFEL
+607 IL
-619 YPYRSVMTDGL
+619 P
-630 PADPVEAEAL
+630 
-640 IDGILSV
+640 
-647 LAKDEARLQN
+647 K
-657 TEALMATDDFVAA
+657 TEALLLENQVLCDADSKCDGGANCKHD
-670 SYILH
+670 YIGKAYLH
-675 VDGDN
+675 LLEVQAGERTEEN
-680 EMLYYLD
+680 FPYL
-687 TGALYQDAKKGTFKT
+687 
-702 TNDNVTAK
+702 NVTAIEK
-710 LEILLADVPKAPDE
+710 DIQNGGAKAGDDTVNAVLNEQFYKEPEPTVPEETTPDETKPDE
-724 TIPDETT
+724 TIPDVTEPQVTY
-731 PDETIP
+731 
-737 DETKPEETKPQETYE
+737 DETK
-752 DSEAALKKLLSMENV
+752 DALKNLLSMETV
-767 GDPILAG
+767 ADFKLKVRI
-774 RVNEY
+774 NEY
-779 ISTGEIL
+779 IITGEIL
-786 NDPEEADALDAYVQS
+786 EDPEEADALDAYVQS

-841 VLNARLKV
+841 VLNARLKAI
-849 VEDQMKP
+849 EEQMKP
-856 EETKP
+856 E
-861 DETKPDE
+861 ETKPDE

-874 TPDETEPGDNKD
+874 TPDETKPG
-886 DMKMEMIRV
+886 
-895 FMTYWKTGKV
+895 
-905 ESDDLDETQKT
+905 
-916 ALAMVFEEYVKT
+916 
-928 GSFEK
+928 
-933 FKDYPMPEEIK
+933 
-944 NNLFDEETKKTI
+944 
-956 DLYFAQFMVKNSL
+956 
-969 SSYILKGV
+969 
-977 DEKNEPYGGALID
+977 
-990 TYFKQSGE
+990 
-998 TGKEYLDD
+998 
-1006 QIDALLEANAVK
+1006 
-1018 DELMYQVSAFRK
+1018 
-1030 AGKIDHKVLNDLVA
+1030 
-1044 TYEKEDTTD
+1044 
-1053 IWALDKALRVVYH
+1053 
-1066 ELLTNTDPTNPT
+1066 
-1078 NPTDPTETTPGESKP
+1078 ETTPDETKPGETTPDESKP
-1093 EDSKDDMKMEM
+1093 DESIPDENESGDATDIEKLLKVKGEVKKKFDEYWTYGETDNKVVDSMFEAYLENGKFPEGSIDVILDTYGVELTGDKVDMIEAMFGSEIVEPAIDNAVAEYLRKGFEVEKYYSRLMQKYFTDKDD
-1104 IRVFMTYWKT
+1104 KT
-1114 GKVESDD
+1114 GLYTADTGYNHLNTEIGKFLLSDTGAYYVESLVGLYRKEKTTGISSIDTLIKQYEAEKKIYNNHD
-1121 LDETQKTALAM
+1121 FETALTRAYMALLNATTQK
-1132 VFEEYVKTGS
+1132 
-1142 FEKFKDY
+1142 
-1149 PMPEEIK
+1149 
-1156 NNLFDEETK
+1156 
-1165 KTIDL
+1165 
-1170 YFAQFMVKNSLSS
+1170 
-1183 YILKGVDE
+1183 
-1191 KNEPHSSVLIDNYF
+1191 
-1205 KQFGVTENEYL
+1205 
-1216 DKQIDALLEA
+1216 
-1226 HEVKDELMYQVSMYR
+1226 
-1241 KAGKID
+1241 
-1247 HKVLSDLIN
+1247 
-1256 GYEKK
+1256 
-1261 DTTNIWSLDKA
+1261 
-1272 LRTVY
+1272 
-1277 YELLTATTKQAAQQA
+1277 AAQQA

>member
-1 MSKCKITG
+1 MSKCKVTG
-9 KKLVIQLGRTDIQIV
+9 KKLVIQLGRTDTQIV

-130 GGAKEVNVQLWAMPV
+130 SGAKEVNVQLWAMPV

-205 AEPAPA
+205 AEPGPA

-376 WNSDISSLKNTQQML
+376 WNADISSLKNTQQML

-434 LVMEELEEVMPE
+434 LVMEELEAVMPE

-514 PTEGGSDI
+514 PTEGAAKNYGP
-522 TVEAYAWNE
+522 TAKQEAFLR
-531 QAFLEMAMG
+531 QAFSWNSGQLDALKSAYG
-540 MTPAELTDL
+540 KTPATNSASMATSDMQKRSDAIGELLTTDPYAVL
-549 EVYAQ
+549 AFKELMLADFNEDTQILVYHILG
-554 KDLRVNSS
+554 DL
-562 MSDVQNNVSLDDR
+562 
-575 KAALKEMF
+575 
-583 TSNPFA
+583 
-589 TNRMM
+589 M
-594 SLMKKDAQAESAD
+594 SLGFNIPSDYDGAMEYMAKLLPVLTRDD
-607 TILVTGGVMFEL
+607 IL
-619 YPYRSVMTDGL
+619 P
-630 PADPVEAEAL
+630 
-640 IDGILSV
+640 
-647 LAKDEARLQN
+647 K
-657 TEALMATDDFVAA
+657 TEALLLENQVLCDADSKCDGGANCKHD
-670 SYILH
+670 YIGKAYLH
-675 VDGDN
+675 LLEVQAGERTEEN
-680 EMLYYLD
+680 FPYL
-687 TGALYQDAKKGTFKT
+687 
-702 TNDNVTAK
+702 NVTAIEK
-710 LEILLADVPKAPDE
+710 DIQNGGAKAGDDTVNAVLNDQFYKEPEPTVPEETTPDETKPDE
-724 TIPDETT
+724 TIPDVTEPQVTY
-731 PDETIP
+731 
-737 DETKPEETKPQETYE
+737 DETK
-752 DSEAALKKLLSMENV
+752 DALKKLLSMENV

-774 RVNEY
+774 RVKEY
-779 ISTGEIL
+779 IRTGEIV
-786 NDPEEADALDAYVQS
+786 NAPEEADALDAYVQS
-801 GALDAQLENWLA
+801 GALDTQFRKLLEEWLNPGEEGFDG
-813 LSNGNQDYDTNG
+813 LSHVVDMLTNYDKK
-825 TIMTMLSNYKA
+825 I
-836 NKGNT
+836 GNT
-841 VLNARLKV
+841 VLNARLKTI
-849 VEDQMKP
+849 EEQMETNSTEP
-856 EETKP
+856 TEETTEPTEETTEPTEETTAPTEETTEPTETKP
-861 DETKPDE
+861 SESIPDESKPDE
-868 TKPGET
+868 EDKSIEDQIKDMLATEFMEYWTNGPKDGDKLDKVFDDYLKSEEGKFELSGLTVGDVLPEDKIPEGIS
-874 TPDETEPGDNKD
+874 PDMVIPESMLPEGLD
-886 DMKMEMIRV
+886 
-895 FMTYWKTGKV
+895 KT
-905 ESDDLDETQKT
+905 
-916 ALAMVFEEYVKT
+916 
-928 GSFEK
+928 
-933 FKDYPMPEEIK
+933 
-944 NNLFDEETKKTI
+944 
-956 DLYFAQFMVKNSL
+956 
-969 SSYILKGV
+969 V
-977 DEKNEPYGGALID
+977 DEKAGQAVSLSLYMYLTYGLEKDKHYSRVVD
-990 TYFKQSGE
+990 TYF
-998 TGKEYLDD
+998 
-1006 QIDALLEANAVK
+1006 AN
-1018 DELMYQVSAFRK
+1018 
-1030 AGKIDHKVLNDLVA
+1030 G
-1044 TYEKEDTTD
+1044 
-1053 IWALDKALRVVYH
+1053 
-1066 ELLTNTDPTNPT
+1066 
-1078 NPTDPTETTPGESKP
+1078 G
-1093 EDSKDDMKMEM
+1093 DSNYK
-1104 IRVFMTYWKT
+1104 Y
-1114 GKVESDD
+1114 
-1121 LDETQKTALAM
+1121 
-1132 VFEEYVKTGS
+1132 
-1142 FEKFKDY
+1142 
-1149 PMPEEIK
+1149 
-1156 NNLFDEETK
+1156 
-1165 KTIDL
+1165 
-1170 YFAQFMVKNSLSS
+1170 
-1183 YILKGVDE
+1183 VDE
-1191 KNEPHSSVLIDNYF
+1191 KLDNLI
-1205 KQFGVTENEYL
+1205 
-1216 DKQIDALLEA
+1216 EA
-1226 HEVKDELMYQVSMYR
+1226 GTVDTQLANIVVAYR
-1241 KAGKID
+1241 KAGKTGLD
-1247 HKVLSDLIN
+1247 NLDKLIKS
-1256 GYEKK
+1256 YEDKK
-1261 DTTNIWSLDKA
+1261 INSTGIWPLDKA
-1272 LRTVY
+1272 LKRIY
-1277 YELLTATTKQAAQQA
+1277 FELLTATTKQAAQQA
-1292 SAGIAKDNHLYFSV
+1292 SAGIAKDTHLYFSV